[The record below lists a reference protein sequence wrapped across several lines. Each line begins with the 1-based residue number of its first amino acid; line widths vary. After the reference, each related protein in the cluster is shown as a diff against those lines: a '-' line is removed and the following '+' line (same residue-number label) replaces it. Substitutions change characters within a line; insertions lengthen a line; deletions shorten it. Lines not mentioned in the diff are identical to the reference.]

1 MRGRS
6 TAVALALLVRPD
18 RSRPA
23 RPTGRARG
31 PGRGARRGDRSRA
44 EPGSTGTSPG
54 PPPDTPRADSLRC
67 DLTGYKGAP
76 GLTAALV
83 GDVLTLTWDGD
94 KNQQGR
100 LRLTNNGGTPTIQ
113 DLAVRRKG
121 GTWGTLASNVTPEFR
136 VVSGRRR
143 MDTEAQEGL
152 RENGI
157 TEITPEVF
165 EKNQWDP
172 FWDAPLNIPGT
183 ADMGRT
189 IGLPRK
195 PEEVRRPRIERRAAM
210 SKPTGRVFR

>member
-1 MRGRS
+1 MNFGGTLMRART
-6 TAVALALLVRPD
+6 TAGVLAMLAGAPLYGNRFD
-18 RSRPA
+18 MSGA
-23 RPTGRARG
+23 PTGA
-31 PGRGARRGDRSRA
+31 A
-44 EPGSTGTSPG
+44 
-54 PPPDTPRADSLRC
+54 PPDNPRANSLKC

-113 DLAVRRKG
+113 ELAVRRKG
-121 GTWGTLASNVTPEFR
+121 GTWGTLAVNVTPEFR

-165 EKNQWDP
+165 EKNQ
-172 FWDAPLNIPGT
+172 
-183 ADMGRT
+183 
-189 IGLPRK
+189 
-195 PEEVRRPRIERRAAM
+195 
-210 SKPTGRVFR
+210 

>member
-1 MRGRS
+1 MRTRS
-6 TAVALALLVRPD
+6 TAVALALLAGVTLYGNRFD
-18 RSRPA
+18 RSAAPA
-23 RPTGRARG
+23 APA
-31 PGRGARRGDRSRA
+31 
-44 EPGSTGTSPG
+44 
-54 PPPDTPRADSLRC
+54 PPDNPRANSLKC

-83 GDVLTLTWDGD
+83 GDVLTLTWDGAQ
-94 KNQQGR
+94 NQQVR
-100 LRLTNNGGTPTIQ
+100 LRLANNSGTPTIQ

-121 GTWGTLASNVTPEFR
+121 GTWGTLASHVTPEFR

-165 EKNQWDP
+165 EKYQWDP

-189 IGLPRK
+189 LGLPRS
-195 PEEVRRPRIERRAAM
+195 PEEMHRGTDRKSTRLNSSHGYISYAVFCLKKKKT
-210 SKPTGRVFR
+210 KPQHQT